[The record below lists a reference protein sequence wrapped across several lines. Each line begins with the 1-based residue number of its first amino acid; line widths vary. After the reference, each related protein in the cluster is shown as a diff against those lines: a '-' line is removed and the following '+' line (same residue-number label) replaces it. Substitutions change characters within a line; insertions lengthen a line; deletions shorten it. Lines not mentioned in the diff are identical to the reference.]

1 MEEEEEITGVNGGSP
16 GQMIGGSPVEI
27 NGMSSINGL
36 QIMNTFS
43 LNQEKSNGLNI
54 PNEKVFV
61 YKSELYVVNLAI
73 KD

>member
-1 MEEEEEITGVNGGSP
+1 MEEEEEINGVNGGSP
-16 GQMIGGSPVEI
+16 GQMNGGSPVEI